1 MITLVQAEFV
11 NKKHCD
17 DYVRLLNDY
26 AIDVMG
32 GGTALDSRV
41 RDELAN
47 EIAKRDSISVFLAY
61 ENDNA
66 VGLITCIEGFSTFQC
81 SPLMNIH
88 DVYVAPEF
96 RGMGISITLLQ
107 SAEQWARKKSCCK
120 LTLEVLQGNTIA
132 KSAYQKFGFSGY
144 ELNPEIGS
152 AFFWEKKLN

>member
-107 SAEQWARKKSCCK
+107 SAEQWARKKSLRK
-120 LTLEVLQGNTIA
+120 HPGREPNEGNR
-132 KSAYQKFGFSGY
+132 
-144 ELNPEIGS
+144 
-152 AFFWEKKLN
+152 